1 MYRKLSWRDIY
12 LGGNLGNISIEFP
25 VVVNVLDFDNSIK
38 MLRSE
43 LNFIVL

>member
-12 LGGNLGNISIEFP
+12 LRGNLGNILIEFL